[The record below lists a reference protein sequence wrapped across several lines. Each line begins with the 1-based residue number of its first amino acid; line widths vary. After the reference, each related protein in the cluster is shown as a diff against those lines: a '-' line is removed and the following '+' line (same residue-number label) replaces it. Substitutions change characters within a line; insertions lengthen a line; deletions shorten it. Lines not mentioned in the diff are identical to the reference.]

1 MSYEGANR
9 KMTEKWDQ
17 VKELFALALEHDP
30 EKRSSFLRQACAGD
44 DSLQIEIESLLS
56 NFDGAAT
63 FLEDCP
69 AADLL
74 SVQSRAIAGRRIGAY
89 RVIREI
95 GQGGMAVVYLGE
107 RADQNYRKQVAI
119 KMVKP
124 GIGSEQVLQRFL
136 NERQT
141 LAALDH
147 SNIVKLLDG
156 GSSEDG
162 SPYLV
167 MEYVEGLPIDQ
178 YCDLNKLCIDDRLRL
193 FREVCSAVQYAH
205 EKLVIHRDLKPSNI
219 LISKTGEPRLLDFGI
234 AKLLNPECFQTALVT
249 RTDWRPMTPEY
260 ASPEQIRGQSVTT
273 ATDVYS
279 LGIVLFELLTGHRP
293 YRSANQ
299 SLLEMERLVCE
310 GEPERPS
317 AVINRKEEKVS
328 SDGDERIAITPEG
341 VSNQRGLLLAELQ
354 RRLHGDLDTIV
365 MKALRKEPERRYGS
379 IAELSQDLE
388 RYLTGRPVRARKS
401 TVAYRSGRFLHRHKE
416 SLAAALVVLCI
427 MAGIATWEAH
437 RVSQQKASVPDAGNA
452 RVPARHSVAILGF
465 KNLSGRQDK
474 AWLSTAL
481 SEVLATDLAA
491 GEELRT
497 IPNEIVERT
506 KIDLSLPDAESI
518 APENLKKLSKNLGN
532 DFAILGSY
540 LDSGKAGGGNIRL
553 DLRIQDA
560 AKGTTIATVSETG
573 NEAQLLDVV
582 LRTGAR
588 LRERISLSKVSPL
601 ESQEIEASVAS
612 NPEAIRLYS
621 QGLAKLR
628 TFDVLSA
635 RDLVARAVAA
645 DPPYPLAHSALAA
658 VWLTLGYDSKA
669 QQEAK
674 LALDASGQL
683 SREDHLR
690 VEALYY
696 ETSKNWPKAIET
708 YSTLCNLFPD
718 SLEYGLALA
727 RAQSSGG
734 KGKDALST
742 LATLARVSAH
752 AKDDPR
758 IDLAISEA
766 AASLEDD
773 TLRRDSAERAAA
785 KGAQQDAKL
794 LVARARNS
802 ECRALANLGE
812 NEKAK
817 TVCEEAVRIFAE
829 AGDRAGMARS
839 LHSMAEVPLNQGDL
853 ISAEKLYREALAILR
868 GVGDKRASGS
878 ELLNLGM
885 ICVKRGDFAMGR
897 KLYDESLE
905 NYRVAGYKTGI
916 AMATGNTGMLLRA
929 QGKLQEAI
937 AHFQDTLRLSN
948 ELGDRSSAALAFTAI
963 GEVMTEKGDL
973 AGAHGMYQQA
983 LAIQK
988 EIGEKSYYALTLV
1001 DEGKVLKEKAE
1012 LDKARNTY
1020 QEALSIQLQ
1029 LGEKSSA
1036 AETQLALAGLDFDS
1050 GRASDAE
1057 QLARAALH
1065 EFEAQKE
1072 PDQEIYAEGL
1082 LSRSLLEQ
1090 GEIGEANKDIAKA
1103 LELSKKSPDVLSR
1116 LSLALDHAYV
1126 VASAKNIIAAEN
1138 AARQALSQTE
1148 RLGLLRLHLE
1158 ASLALGEVQMQKRNS
1173 DMGRKR
1179 LEETEET
1186 ARSKGFEL
1194 IARKASAARQAA
1206 KHMASAPT
1214 NRSFE
1219 SMNAGRLTQR
1229 E

>member
-1 MSYEGANR
+1 MP
-9 KMTEKWDQ
+9 EKWDQ
-17 VKELFALALEHDP
+17 VKELFALALEREP
-30 EKRSSFLRQACAGD
+30 EERSGFLRQACGAD
-44 DSLQIEIESLLS
+44 DSLRTEIESLLS
-56 NFDGAAT
+56 SFDGAAT

-74 SVQSRAIAGRRIGAY
+74 SAQSRAMTGRKIGAY
-89 RVIREI
+89 RIVREI

-107 RADQNYRKQVAI
+107 RDDQNYRKQVAI

-124 GIGSEQVLQRFL
+124 GIDTEQVLHRFR

-178 YCDLNKLCIDDRLRL
+178 YCDLNKLSIDDRLRL
-193 FREVCSAVQYAH
+193 FREVCSAVRYAH
-205 EKLVIHRDLKPSNI
+205 EHLVIHRDLKPGNI
-219 LISKTGEPRLLDFGI
+219 LIAKGGVPRLLDFGI
-234 AKLLNPECFQTALVT
+234 AKLLNPECFHTPLVT
-249 RTDWRPMTPEY
+249 RTNWRPMTPEY
-260 ASPEQIRGQSVTT
+260 ASPEQIRGHAITT

-279 LGIVLFELLTGHRP
+279 LGVLLFDLLTGHRP
-293 YRSANQ
+293 YSSAGQ

-310 GEPERPS
+310 TEPEKPS
-317 AVINRKEEKVS
+317 AVLNRKEEKVS
-328 SDGDERIAITPEG
+328 GDGDARTAITPES
-341 VSNQRGLLLAELQ
+341 VSDQRGVQPAELQ
-354 RRLHGDLDTIV
+354 RRLRGDLDTIV

-379 IAELSQDLE
+379 VEEFSRDIE
-388 RYLTGRPVRARKS
+388 RYLTGMPVKARKS
-401 TVAYRSGRFLHRHKE
+401 TIAYRSGRFFHRHKE
-416 SLAAALVVLCI
+416 SLAAALVVLGI
-427 MAGIATWEAH
+427 VAGIATWEVH
-437 RVSQQKASVPDAGNA
+437 RVSRQNAAVSEAKNAQVQARRSVL
-452 RVPARHSVAILGF
+452 ILGF
-465 KNLSGRQDK
+465 KNLSDRPDT

-481 SEVLATDLAA
+481 SEILTTDLAA

-497 IPNEIVERT
+497 IPNEIVART

-518 APENLKKLSKNLGN
+518 APETMKKLSKNLGN

-540 LDSGKAGGGNIRL
+540 LDSGKEGSGQIRL

-560 AKGTTIATVSETG
+560 AKGNTIATVSETG
-573 NEAQLLDVV
+573 DEAHLLDLV

-588 LRERISLSKVSPL
+588 LRERLGLSKVSPL

-621 QGLAKLR
+621 QGVAKLR
-628 TFDVLSA
+628 TFDALSA
-635 RDLVARAVAA
+635 QNLVTRAVAA
-645 DPPYPLAHSALAA
+645 DPPYPLAHSALAT

-674 LALDASGQL
+674 LALDASDKL

-734 KGKDALST
+734 KGKNALST
-742 LATLARVSAH
+742 LAALARVSAQ

-785 KGAQQDAKL
+785 KGAQQHAKL

-817 TVCEEAVRIFAE
+817 TVCEEARRIFAE

-853 ISAEKLYREALAILR
+853 VSAEKLYREALAILR
-868 GVGDKRASGS
+868 EVGDKKATGS
-878 ELLNLGM
+878 ELLNLGL
-885 ICVKRGDFAMGR
+885 IYVKRGDFATGR

-905 NYRVAGYKTGI
+905 SYRAAGDKAGI
-916 AMATGNTGMLLRA
+916 AMATGNIGMLLRA
-929 QGKLQEAI
+929 LGRLQEAI

-948 ELGDRSSAALAFTAI
+948 ELGDRSSAALAFSAI
-963 GEVMTEKGDL
+963 GEVMAEKGDL
-973 AGAHGMYQQA
+973 ASAQEMYQRA

-988 EIGEKSYYALTLV
+988 EIGEKSYYAATLV
-1001 DEGKVLKEKAE
+1001 DEGKILKEQAE
-1012 LDKARNTY
+1012 LEKARNTY
-1020 QEALSIQLQ
+1020 QEALSIQQQ

-1036 AETQLALAGLDFDS
+1036 AETQLALADLDLDS
-1050 GRASDAE
+1050 GRTSDAE
-1057 QLARAALH
+1057 QQARVALQ

-1072 PDQEIYAEGL
+1072 PDQEIYAEIA

-1090 GEIGEANKDIAKA
+1090 GKIRDANECIVKA
-1103 LELSKKSPDVLSR
+1103 LILSKKSPDVFSR
-1116 LSLALDHAYV
+1116 LSLTLDHASIL
-1126 VASAKNIIAAEN
+1126 AATKDIPAAEN
-1138 AARQALSQTE
+1138 AARQVLSQTE

-1158 ASLALGEVQMQKRNS
+1158 ASLALGEVQMQRRNL

-1179 LEETEET
+1179 LEETTKT

-1194 IARKASAARQAA
+1194 IARKASAARQA
-1206 KHMASAPT
+1206 T
-1214 NRSFE
+1214 NR
-1219 SMNAGRLTQR
+1219 
-1229 E
+1229 